1 MSSTLKF
8 LLATDSQLGMADNF
22 ISRIDRREFA
32 YKWIKNSDNENNIG
46 LDKELEN
53 LRKMVSIANNL
64 KPDFFI
70 ITGDMIDDIQDDN
83 IIKKF
88 CLELNKLNNEI
99 DLFLV
104 PGNHDVGENPL
115 VPSSSAI
122 KKYKTLFGNDYYSFE
137 KKGVLFIV
145 INSSLYMNPSVLES
159 RFLQQ
164 NEFLKDLLKSYDSN
178 IPIIFFTHHPPYL
191 GEVINIDFDSDSQK
205 ESEGYWEFPKI
216 TREILFEIIEEK
228 NVLAFLTGHLHQN
241 KNVKF
246 NNVDIIVTS
255 SLGLPLGT
263 DPSGYRSVE
272 ISEQILNH
280 SFHTL

>member
-1 MSSTLKF
+1 
-8 LLATDSQLGMADNF
+8 
-22 ISRIDRREFA
+22 
-32 YKWIKNSDNENNIG
+32 
-46 LDKELEN
+46 
-53 LRKMVSIANNL
+53 
-64 KPDFFI
+64 
-70 ITGDMIDDIQDDN
+70 
-83 IIKKF
+83 
-88 CLELNKLNNEI
+88 
-99 DLFLV
+99 
-104 PGNHDVGENPL
+104 
-115 VPSSSAI
+115 
-122 KKYKTLFGNDYYSFE
+122 
-137 KKGVLFIV
+137 
-145 INSSLYMNPSVLES
+145 MNPSVLES

-191 GEVINIDFDSDSQK
+191 GEVINIDFDSGSQK